1 MGGLSSIARRA
12 RDLTAGLFCAIGILI
27 ALLERDVSGEGH
39 WVQKPPQ
46 QAQIFMLDF
55 RAARW
60 LMEKE
65 VADQASNTRPAFKTS
80 DGYINIATTGGRI
93 GERFARSIGAPQL
106 LTDPAYA
113 TAPARS
119 ENHDALNAL
128 IKQLTIQK
136 STETWVS
143 DLNSASLPYGPIY
156 AIDQLFEDA
165 QVKCSTSRWTCR
177 TPRTAHPPGRSAR
190 CENPE

>member
-93 GERFARSIGAPQL
+93 GERFARSIGAP
-106 LTDPAYA
+106 
-113 TAPARS
+113 
-119 ENHDALNAL
+119 
-128 IKQLTIQK
+128 
-136 STETWVS
+136 
-143 DLNSASLPYGPIY
+143 
-156 AIDQLFEDA
+156 
-165 QVKCSTSRWTCR
+165 R
-177 TPRTAHPPGRSAR
+177 TPDRSRLRYRAGALGKPRCAQRADRRAH
-190 CENPE
+190 NPEIHRDLGQ